1 MTKNSDFKY
10 FIYFCPPKIENEKI
24 KEMKQFFEKKKNTH
38 FFIGTLLFIILAQSF
53 AIAKLYSSKDDKTYE
68 VNLVKINTKRDS
80 LDLFSLKNNLAN
92 IDRTVRTLNSFF
104 RAKNIPNLSIE
115 ALAKDSLSNSVYL
128 SNQSSRYSQY
138 LVDLEQKLQ
147 QVPLGIPTEGHVS
160 SNFGKRVN
168 PIPSKKILL
177 ASAKPIAFNNSP
189 DEKDSAGN
197 PINSTANPKLEGTQ
211 APAEKDQ
218 MQFHKG
224 VDIAAPM
231 GTEVYCA
238 AKGKVIFAGQK
249 SGYGNCIII
258 EHGNG
263 LATLYGHL
271 SKILVEANQKV
282 EIGDIIAKVGSTG
295 RSTGPHLHYEVRKN
309 NTPINPKLFLNL

>member
-1 MTKNSDFKY
+1 
-10 FIYFCPPKIENEKI
+10 
-24 KEMKQFFEKKKNTH
+24 MKRFFEKKKNTH
-38 FFIGTLLFIILAQSF
+38 FFIGALLIIILAQSF
-53 AIAKLYSSKDDKTYE
+53 AIAKLYSSKDDKNYE
-68 VNLVKINTKRDS
+68 VNLVKINTKKDS
-80 LDLFSLKNNLAN
+80 LDLFSLKNNLAQ
-92 IDRTVRTLNSFF
+92 IDQTVRNLNGFF

-115 ALAKDSLSNSVYL
+115 ALAKDSLSSYVYL
-128 SNQSSRYSQY
+128 TNQSSRYSEY
-138 LVDLEQKLQ
+138 LVELEKKLQ
-147 QVPLGIPTEGHVS
+147 QVPLGIPTDGHLS

-168 PIPSKKILL
+168 PIPSRKILL
-177 ASAKPIAFNNSP
+177 ASAKPIGFSSV
-189 DEKDSAGN
+189 EKDSAGN
-197 PINSTANPKLEGTQ
+197 IINKSANSAKLEGTQ

-231 GTEVYCA
+231 GTDVYCA

-249 SGYGNCIII
+249 SGYGNCVII
-258 EHGNG
+258 EHENG

-271 SKILVEANQKV
+271 SKILVDANQQVK
-282 EIGDIIAKVGSTG
+282 IGDIIAKVGSTG

>member
-1 MTKNSDFKY
+1 
-10 FIYFCPPKIENEKI
+10 
-24 KEMKQFFEKKKNTH
+24 MKRFFEKKKNTH
-38 FFIGTLLFIILAQSF
+38 FFIGALLIIILAQSF
-53 AIAKLYSSKDDKTYE
+53 AIAKLYSSKDDKNYE
-68 VNLVKINTKRDS
+68 VNLVKINTKKDS
-80 LDLFSLKNNLAN
+80 LNLFSLKNNLAQ
-92 IDRTVRTLNSFF
+92 IDQTVRNLNGFF

-115 ALAKDSLSNSVYL
+115 ALAKDSLSSYVYL
-128 SNQSSRYSQY
+128 TNLSSRYSEY
-138 LVDLEQKLQ
+138 LVELEKKLQ
-147 QVPLGIPTEGHVS
+147 QVPLGIPTDGHLS

-168 PIPSKKILL
+168 PIPSRKILL
-177 ASAKPIAFNNSP
+177 ASAKPIGFSSV
-189 DEKDSAGN
+189 EKDSAGN
-197 PINSTANPKLEGTQ
+197 IINKSANSAKLEGTQ

-231 GTEVYCA
+231 GTDVYCA
-238 AKGKVIFAGQK
+238 AQGKVIFAGQK
-249 SGYGNCIII
+249 SGYGNCVII

-271 SKILVEANQKV
+271 SKILVDANQQVK
-282 EIGDIIAKVGSTG
+282 IGDVIAKVGSTG

>member
-1 MTKNSDFKY
+1 
-10 FIYFCPPKIENEKI
+10 
-24 KEMKQFFEKKKNTH
+24 MKRFFEKKKNTH
-38 FFIGTLLFIILAQSF
+38 FFIGALLIIILAQSF
-53 AIAKLYSSKDDKTYE
+53 AIAKLYSSKDDKNYE
-68 VNLVKINTKRDS
+68 VNLVKINTKKDS
-80 LDLFSLKNNLAN
+80 LDLFSLKNNLAQ
-92 IDRTVRTLNSFF
+92 IDQTVRNLNGFF

-115 ALAKDSLSNSVYL
+115 ALAKDSLSSYVYL
-128 SNQSSRYSQY
+128 TNQSSRYSEY
-138 LVDLEQKLQ
+138 LVELEKKLQ
-147 QVPLGIPTEGHVS
+147 QVPLGIPTDGHLS

-168 PIPSKKILL
+168 PIPSRKILL
-177 ASAKPIAFNNSP
+177 ASAKPIGFSSV
-189 DEKDSAGN
+189 EKDSAGN
-197 PINSTANPKLEGTQ
+197 IINKSANSAKLEGTQ

-231 GTEVYCA
+231 GTDVYCSA
-238 AKGKVIFAGQK
+238 QGKVIFAGQK
-249 SGYGNCIII
+249 SGYGNCVII

-271 SKILVEANQKV
+271 SKILVDANQQVK
-282 EIGDIIAKVGSTG
+282 IGDVIAKVGSTG

>member
-1 MTKNSDFKY
+1 
-10 FIYFCPPKIENEKI
+10 
-24 KEMKQFFEKKKNTH
+24 MKRFFEKKKNTH
-38 FFIGTLLFIILAQSF
+38 FFIGALLIIILAQSF
-53 AIAKLYSSKDDKTYE
+53 AIAKLYSSKDDKNYE
-68 VNLVKINTKRDS
+68 VNLVKINTKKDS
-80 LDLFSLKNNLAN
+80 LDLFSLKNNLAQ
-92 IDRTVRTLNSFF
+92 IDQTVRNLNGFF

-115 ALAKDSLSNSVYL
+115 ALAKDSLSSYVYL
-128 SNQSSRYSQY
+128 TNQSSRYSEY
-138 LVDLEQKLQ
+138 LVELEKKLQ
-147 QVPLGIPTEGHVS
+147 QVPLGIPTNGHLS

-168 PIPSKKILL
+168 PIPSKKLL
-177 ASAKPIAFNNSP
+177 FASVKPIGFSSV
-189 DEKDSAGN
+189 EKDSAGN
-197 PINSTANPKLEGTQ
+197 IINKSANSAKLEGTQ

-231 GTEVYCA
+231 GTDVYCA
-238 AKGKVIFAGQK
+238 AQGKVIFAGQK
-249 SGYGNCIII
+249 SGYGNCVII

-271 SKILVEANQKV
+271 SKILVDANQQVK
-282 EIGDIIAKVGSTG
+282 IGDVIAKVGNTG

>member
-1 MTKNSDFKY
+1 
-10 FIYFCPPKIENEKI
+10 
-24 KEMKQFFEKKKNTH
+24 MKRFFEKKKNTH
-38 FFIGTLLFIILAQSF
+38 FFIGALLIIILAQSF
-53 AIAKLYSSKDDKTYE
+53 AIAKLYSSKDDKNYE
-68 VNLVKINTKRDS
+68 VNLVKINTKKDS
-80 LDLFSLKNNLAN
+80 LDLFSLKNNLAQ
-92 IDRTVRTLNSFF
+92 IDQTVRNLNGFF

-115 ALAKDSLSNSVYL
+115 TLAKDSLSSYVYL
-128 SNQSSRYSQY
+128 TNQSSRYSEY
-138 LVDLEQKLQ
+138 LVELEKKLQ
-147 QVPLGIPTEGHVS
+147 QVPLGIPTDGHLS

-168 PIPSKKILL
+168 PIPSRKILL
-177 ASAKPIAFNNSP
+177 ASAKPIGFSSV
-189 DEKDSAGN
+189 EKDSAGN
-197 PINSTANPKLEGTQ
+197 IINKSANSAKLEGTQ

-231 GTEVYCA
+231 GTDVYCA
-238 AKGKVIFAGQK
+238 AQGKVIFAGQK
-249 SGYGNCIII
+249 SGYGNCVII

-271 SKILVEANQKV
+271 SKILVDANQQVK
-282 EIGDIIAKVGSTG
+282 IGDVIAKVGNTG

>member
-1 MTKNSDFKY
+1 
-10 FIYFCPPKIENEKI
+10 
-24 KEMKQFFEKKKNTH
+24 MKRFFEKKKNTH
-38 FFIGTLLFIILAQSF
+38 FFIGALLIIILAQSF
-53 AIAKLYSSKDDKTYE
+53 AIAKLYSSKDDKNYE
-68 VNLVKINTKRDS
+68 VNLVKINTKKDS
-80 LDLFSLKNNLAN
+80 LDLFSLKNNLAQ
-92 IDRTVRTLNSFF
+92 IDQTVRNLNGFF

-115 ALAKDSLSNSVYL
+115 ALAKDSLSSYVYL
-128 SNQSSRYSQY
+128 SNQSSRYSEY
-138 LVDLEQKLQ
+138 LVELEKKLQ
-147 QVPLGIPTEGHVS
+147 QVPLGIPTDGHLS

-168 PIPSKKILL
+168 PIPSRKILL
-177 ASAKPIAFNNSP
+177 ASAKPIGFSSV
-189 DEKDSAGN
+189 EKDSAGN
-197 PINSTANPKLEGTQ
+197 IINKSANSAKLEGTQ

-231 GTEVYCA
+231 GTDVYCA
-238 AKGKVIFAGQK
+238 AQGKVIFAGQK
-249 SGYGNCIII
+249 SGYGNCVII

-271 SKILVEANQKV
+271 SKILVDANQQVK
-282 EIGDIIAKVGSTG
+282 IGDVIAKVGNTG

>member
-1 MTKNSDFKY
+1 M
-10 FIYFCPPKIENEKI
+10 
-24 KEMKQFFEKKKNTH
+24 
-38 FFIGTLLFIILAQSF
+38 GALLFVILLQSF
-53 AIAKLYSSKDDKTYE
+53 VIAKLYSEKDDKNYQ
-68 VNLVKINTKRDS
+68 VNLVKINTQKDS
-80 LDLFSLKNNLAN
+80 LDFFKLKNDLAAVDN
-92 IDRTVRTLNSFF
+92 TVRTINNYLK
-104 RAKNIPNLSIE
+104 AKNASNLSIE
-115 ALAKDSLSNSVYL
+115 ALSRDSLSSSVYL

-138 LVDLEQKLQ
+138 LVNLEQKLQ
-147 QVPLGIPTEGHVS
+147 QIPLGIPTDGRIS

-168 PIPSKKILL
+168 PIPSRKILL
-177 ASAKPIAFNNSP
+177 ASAKPIGFSSV
-189 DEKDSAGN
+189 EKDSAGN
-197 PINSTANPKLEGTQ
+197 IINKSANSAKLEGTQ

-231 GTEVYCA
+231 GTDVYCA
-238 AKGKVIFAGQK
+238 AQGKVIFAGQK
-249 SGYGNCIII
+249 SGYGNCVII

-271 SKILVEANQKV
+271 SKILVDANQQVK
-282 EIGDIIAKVGSTG
+282 IGDVIAKVGSTG

>member
-1 MTKNSDFKY
+1 
-10 FIYFCPPKIENEKI
+10 
-24 KEMKQFFEKKKNTH
+24 MKRFFEKKKNTH
-38 FFIGTLLFIILAQSF
+38 FFIGALLIIILAQSF
-53 AIAKLYSSKDDKTYE
+53 AIAKLYSSKDDKNYE
-68 VNLVKINTKRDS
+68 VNLVKINTKKDS
-80 LDLFSLKNNLAN
+80 LDLFSLKNNLAQ
-92 IDRTVRTLNSFF
+92 IDQTVRNLNGFF

-115 ALAKDSLSNSVYL
+115 ALAKDSLSSYVYL
-128 SNQSSRYSQY
+128 TNQSSRYSEY
-138 LVDLEQKLQ
+138 LVELEKKLQ
-147 QVPLGIPTEGHVS
+147 QVPLGIPTDGHLS

-168 PIPSKKILL
+168 PIPSKKLL
-177 ASAKPIAFNNSP
+177 FASVKPIGFSSV
-189 DEKDSAGN
+189 EKDSAGN
-197 PINSTANPKLEGTQ
+197 IINKSANSAKLEGTQ

-231 GTEVYCA
+231 GTDVYCA
-238 AKGKVIFAGQK
+238 AQGKVIFAGQK
-249 SGYGNCIII
+249 SGYGNCVII

-271 SKILVEANQKV
+271 SKILIDANQQVK
-282 EIGDIIAKVGSTG
+282 IGDVIAKVGSTG

>member
-1 MTKNSDFKY
+1 
-10 FIYFCPPKIENEKI
+10 
-24 KEMKQFFEKKKNTH
+24 MKRFFEKKKNTH
-38 FFIGTLLFIILAQSF
+38 FFIGALLIIILAQSF
-53 AIAKLYSSKDDKTYE
+53 AIAKLYSSKDDKNYE
-68 VNLVKINTKRDS
+68 VNLVKINTKKDS
-80 LDLFSLKNNLAN
+80 LNLFSLKNNLAQ
-92 IDRTVRTLNSFF
+92 IDQTVRNLNGFF

-115 ALAKDSLSNSVYL
+115 ALAKDSLSSYVYL
-128 SNQSSRYSQY
+128 TNQSSRYSEY
-138 LVDLEQKLQ
+138 LVELEKKLQ
-147 QVPLGIPTEGHVS
+147 QVPLGIPTNGHLS

-168 PIPSKKILL
+168 PIPSKKLL
-177 ASAKPIAFNNSP
+177 FASVKPIGFSSV
-189 DEKDSAGN
+189 EKDSAGN
-197 PINSTANPKLEGTQ
+197 MINKSANSAKLEGTQ

-231 GTEVYCA
+231 GTDVYCA
-238 AKGKVIFAGQK
+238 AQGKVIFAGQK
-249 SGYGNCIII
+249 SGYGNCVII

-271 SKILVEANQKV
+271 SKILVDANQQVK
-282 EIGDIIAKVGSTG
+282 IGDVIAKVGSTG

>member
-1 MTKNSDFKY
+1 
-10 FIYFCPPKIENEKI
+10 
-24 KEMKQFFEKKKNTH
+24 MKRFFEKKKNTH
-38 FFIGTLLFIILAQSF
+38 FFIGALLIIILAQSF
-53 AIAKLYSSKDDKTYE
+53 AIAKLYSSKDDKNYE
-68 VNLVKINTKRDS
+68 VNLVKINTKKDS
-80 LDLFSLKNNLAN
+80 LDLFSLKNNLAQ
-92 IDRTVRTLNSFF
+92 IDQTVRNLNGFF

-115 ALAKDSLSNSVYL
+115 ALAKDSLSSYVYL
-128 SNQSSRYSQY
+128 TNQSSRYSEY
-138 LVDLEQKLQ
+138 LVELEKKLQ
-147 QVPLGIPTEGHVS
+147 QVPLGIPTDGHLS

-168 PIPSKKILL
+168 PIPSRKILL
-177 ASAKPIAFNNSP
+177 ASAKPIGFSSV
-189 DEKDSAGN
+189 EKDSAGN
-197 PINSTANPKLEGTQ
+197 IINKSANSAKLEGTQ

-231 GTEVYCA
+231 GTDVYCA
-238 AKGKVIFAGQK
+238 AQGKVIFAGQK
-249 SGYGNCIII
+249 SGYGNCVII

-271 SKILVEANQKV
+271 SKILVDANQQVK
-282 EIGDIIAKVGSTG
+282 IGDVIAKVGSTV

>member
-1 MTKNSDFKY
+1 
-10 FIYFCPPKIENEKI
+10 
-24 KEMKQFFEKKKNTH
+24 MKRFFEKKKNTH
-38 FFIGTLLFIILAQSF
+38 FFIGALLIIILAQSF
-53 AIAKLYSSKDDKTYE
+53 AIAKLYSSKDDKNYE
-68 VNLVKINTKRDS
+68 VNLVKINTKKDS
-80 LDLFSLKNNLAN
+80 LDLFSLKNNLAQ
-92 IDRTVRTLNSFF
+92 IDQTVRNLNGFF

-115 ALAKDSLSNSVYL
+115 ALAKDSLSSYVYL
-128 SNQSSRYSQY
+128 TNQSSRYSEY
-138 LVDLEQKLQ
+138 LVELEKKLQ
-147 QVPLGIPTEGHVS
+147 QVPLGIPTDGHLS

-168 PIPSKKILL
+168 PIPSKKLL
-177 ASAKPIAFNNSP
+177 FASVKPIGFSSV
-189 DEKDSAGN
+189 EKDSAGN
-197 PINSTANPKLEGTQ
+197 IINKSTNSAKLEGTQ

-231 GTEVYCA
+231 GTDVYCA
-238 AKGKVIFAGQK
+238 AQGKVIFAGQK
-249 SGYGNCIII
+249 SGYGNCVII

-271 SKILVEANQKV
+271 SKILVDANQQVK
-282 EIGDIIAKVGSTG
+282 IGDVIAKVGSTG

>member
-1 MTKNSDFKY
+1 
-10 FIYFCPPKIENEKI
+10 
-24 KEMKQFFEKKKNTH
+24 MKRFFEKKKNTH
-38 FFIGTLLFIILAQSF
+38 FFIGALLIIILAQSF
-53 AIAKLYSSKDDKTYE
+53 AIAKLYSSKDDKNYE
-68 VNLVKINTKRDS
+68 VNLVKINTKKDS
-80 LDLFSLKNNLAN
+80 LDLFSLKNNLAQ
-92 IDRTVRTLNSFF
+92 IDQTVRNLNGFF
-104 RAKNIPNLSIE
+104 RAKNIPNLNIE
-115 ALAKDSLSNSVYL
+115 ALSKDSLSSYVYL

-138 LVDLEQKLQ
+138 LVNLEQKLQ
-147 QVPLGIPTEGHVS
+147 QIPLGIPTDGRIS

-168 PIPSKKILL
+168 PIPSRKILL
-177 ASAKPIAFNNSP
+177 ASAKPIGFSSV
-189 DEKDSAGN
+189 EKDSAGN
-197 PINSTANPKLEGTQ
+197 IINKSANSAKLEGTQ

-231 GTEVYCA
+231 GTDVYCA
-238 AKGKVIFAGQK
+238 AQGKVIFAGQK
-249 SGYGNCIII
+249 SGYGNCVII

-271 SKILVEANQKV
+271 SKILVDANQQVK
-282 EIGDIIAKVGSTG
+282 IGDVIAKVGSTG

>member
-1 MTKNSDFKY
+1 
-10 FIYFCPPKIENEKI
+10 
-24 KEMKQFFEKKKNTH
+24 MKRFFEKKKNTH
-38 FFIGTLLFIILAQSF
+38 FFIGALLIIILAQSF
-53 AIAKLYSSKDDKTYE
+53 AIAKLYSSKDDKNYE
-68 VNLVKINTKRDS
+68 VNLVKINTKKDS
-80 LDLFSLKNNLAN
+80 LDLFSLKNNLAQ
-92 IDRTVRTLNSFF
+92 IDQTVRNLNGFF

-115 ALAKDSLSNSVYL
+115 ALAKDSLSSYVYL
-128 SNQSSRYSQY
+128 TNQSSRYSEY
-138 LVDLEQKLQ
+138 LVELEKKLQ
-147 QVPLGIPTEGHVS
+147 QVPLGIPTDGHLS

-168 PIPSKKILL
+168 PIPSKKLL
-177 ASAKPIAFNNSP
+177 FASVKPFGFSSV
-189 DEKDSAGN
+189 EKDSTGN
-197 PINSTANPKLEGTQ
+197 IINKSANSAKLEGTQ

-231 GTEVYCA
+231 GTDVYCA
-238 AKGKVIFAGQK
+238 AQGKVIFAGQK
-249 SGYGNCIII
+249 SGYGNCVII

-271 SKILVEANQKV
+271 SKILVDANQQVK
-282 EIGDIIAKVGSTG
+282 IGDVIAKVGNTG

>member
-1 MTKNSDFKY
+1 
-10 FIYFCPPKIENEKI
+10 
-24 KEMKQFFEKKKNTH
+24 MKRFFEKKKNTH
-38 FFIGTLLFIILAQSF
+38 FFIGALLIIILAQSF
-53 AIAKLYSSKDDKTYE
+53 AIAKLYSSKDDKNYD
-68 VNLVKINTKRDS
+68 VNLVKINTKKDS
-80 LDLFSLKNNLAN
+80 LDLFSLKNNLAQ
-92 IDRTVRTLNSFF
+92 IDQTVRNLNGFF

-115 ALAKDSLSNSVYL
+115 ALAKDSLSSYVYL
-128 SNQSSRYSQY
+128 TNQSSRYSEY
-138 LVDLEQKLQ
+138 LVELEKKLQ
-147 QVPLGIPTEGHVS
+147 QVPLGIPTDGHLS

-168 PIPSKKILL
+168 PIPSKKLL
-177 ASAKPIAFNNSP
+177 FASVKPIGFSLV
-189 DEKDSAGN
+189 EKDSAGN
-197 PINSTANPKLEGTQ
+197 IINKSANSAKLEGTQ

-231 GTEVYCA
+231 GTDVYCA
-238 AKGKVIFAGQK
+238 AQGKVIFAGQK
-249 SGYGNCIII
+249 SGYGNCVII

-271 SKILVEANQKV
+271 SKILIDANQQVK
-282 EIGDIIAKVGSTG
+282 IGDVIAKVGSTG

>member
-1 MTKNSDFKY
+1 
-10 FIYFCPPKIENEKI
+10 
-24 KEMKQFFEKKKNTH
+24 MKRFFEKKKNTH
-38 FFIGTLLFIILAQSF
+38 FFIGALLIIILAQSF
-53 AIAKLYSSKDDKTYE
+53 AIAKLYSSKDDKNYE
-68 VNLVKINTKRDS
+68 VNLVKINTKKDS
-80 LDLFSLKNNLAN
+80 LDLFSLKNNLEQ
-92 IDRTVRTLNSFF
+92 IDQTVRNLNGFF

-115 ALAKDSLSNSVYL
+115 ALAKDSLSSYVYL
-128 SNQSSRYSQY
+128 SNQSSRYSEY
-138 LVDLEQKLQ
+138 LVELEKKLQ
-147 QVPLGIPTEGHVS
+147 QVPLGIPTDGHLS

-168 PIPSKKILL
+168 PIPSRKILL
-177 ASAKPIAFNNSP
+177 ASAKPIGFSSV
-189 DEKDSAGN
+189 EKDSAGN
-197 PINSTANPKLEGTQ
+197 IINKSANSAKLEGTQ

-231 GTEVYCA
+231 GTDVYCA
-238 AKGKVIFAGQK
+238 AQGKVIFAGQK
-249 SGYGNCIII
+249 SGYGNCVII

-271 SKILVEANQKV
+271 SKILVDANQQVK
-282 EIGDIIAKVGSTG
+282 IGDVIAKVGSTG

>member
-1 MTKNSDFKY
+1 
-10 FIYFCPPKIENEKI
+10 
-24 KEMKQFFEKKKNTH
+24 MKRFFEKKKNTH
-38 FFIGTLLFIILAQSF
+38 FFIGALLIIILAQSF
-53 AIAKLYSSKDDKTYE
+53 AIAKLYSSKDDKNYE
-68 VNLVKINTKRDS
+68 VNLVKINTKKDS
-80 LDLFSLKNNLAN
+80 LDLFSLKNNLAQ
-92 IDRTVRTLNSFF
+92 IDQTVRNLNGFF

-115 ALAKDSLSNSVYL
+115 ALAKDSLSSYVYL
-128 SNQSSRYSQY
+128 TNQSSRYSEY
-138 LVDLEQKLQ
+138 LVELEKKLQ
-147 QVPLGIPTEGHVS
+147 QVPLGIPTDGHLS

-168 PIPSKKILL
+168 PIPSKKLL
-177 ASAKPIAFNNSP
+177 FASVKQIGFSSV
-189 DEKDSAGN
+189 EKDSAGN
-197 PINSTANPKLEGTQ
+197 IINKSANSAKLEGTQ

-231 GTEVYCA
+231 GTDVYCA
-238 AKGKVIFAGQK
+238 AQGKVIFAGQK
-249 SGYGNCIII
+249 SGYGNCVII

-271 SKILVEANQKV
+271 SKILVDANQQVK
-282 EIGDIIAKVGSTG
+282 IGDVIAKVGNTG

>member
-1 MTKNSDFKY
+1 
-10 FIYFCPPKIENEKI
+10 
-24 KEMKQFFEKKKNTH
+24 MKRFFEKKKNTH
-38 FFIGTLLFIILAQSF
+38 FFIGALLIIILAQSF
-53 AIAKLYSSKDDKTYE
+53 AIAKLYSSKDDKNYE
-68 VNLVKINTKRDS
+68 VNLVKINTKKDS
-80 LDLFSLKNNLAN
+80 LDLFSLKNNLAQ
-92 IDRTVRTLNSFF
+92 IDQTVRNLNGFF

-115 ALAKDSLSNSVYL
+115 ALAKDSLSSYVYL
-128 SNQSSRYSQY
+128 TNQSSRYSDY
-138 LVDLEQKLQ
+138 LVELEKKLQ
-147 QVPLGIPTEGHVS
+147 QVPLGIPTDGHLS

-168 PIPSKKILL
+168 PIPSRKILL
-177 ASAKPIAFNNSP
+177 ASAKPIGFSSV
-189 DEKDSAGN
+189 EKDSAGN
-197 PINSTANPKLEGTQ
+197 IINKSANSAKLEGTQ

-231 GTEVYCA
+231 GTDVYCA
-238 AKGKVIFAGQK
+238 AQGKVIFAGQK
-249 SGYGNCIII
+249 SGYGNCVII

-271 SKILVEANQKV
+271 SKILVDANQQVK
-282 EIGDIIAKVGSTG
+282 IGDVIAKVGSTG

>member
-1 MTKNSDFKY
+1 
-10 FIYFCPPKIENEKI
+10 
-24 KEMKQFFEKKKNTH
+24 MKRFFEKKKNTH
-38 FFIGTLLFIILAQSF
+38 FFIGALLIIILAQSF
-53 AIAKLYSSKDDKTYE
+53 AIAKLYSSKDDKNYE
-68 VNLVKINTKRDS
+68 VNLVKINTKKDS
-80 LDLFSLKNNLAN
+80 LDLFSLKNNLAQ
-92 IDRTVRTLNSFF
+92 IDQTVRNLNGFF

-115 ALAKDSLSNSVYL
+115 ALAKDSLSSYVYL
-128 SNQSSRYSQY
+128 TNQSSRYSEY
-138 LVDLEQKLQ
+138 LVELEKKLQ
-147 QVPLGIPTEGHVS
+147 QVPLGIPTNGHLS

-168 PIPSKKILL
+168 PIPSRKILL
-177 ASAKPIAFNNSP
+177 ASVKPIGFSSV
-189 DEKDSAGN
+189 EKDSAGN
-197 PINSTANPKLEGTQ
+197 IINKSANSAKLEGTQ

-231 GTEVYCA
+231 GTDVYCA
-238 AKGKVIFAGQK
+238 AQGKVIFAGQK
-249 SGYGNCIII
+249 SGYGNCVII

-271 SKILVEANQKV
+271 SKILVDANQQVK
-282 EIGDIIAKVGSTG
+282 IGDVIAKVGSTG

>member
-1 MTKNSDFKY
+1 
-10 FIYFCPPKIENEKI
+10 
-24 KEMKQFFEKKKNTH
+24 MKRFFEKKKNTH
-38 FFIGTLLFIILAQSF
+38 FFIGALLIIILAQSF
-53 AIAKLYSSKDDKTYE
+53 AIAKLYSSKDDKNYE
-68 VNLVKINTKRDS
+68 VNLVKINTKKDS
-80 LDLFSLKNNLAN
+80 LDLFSLKNNLAQ
-92 IDRTVRTLNSFF
+92 IDQTVRNLNGFF

-115 ALAKDSLSNSVYL
+115 ALAKDSLSSYVYL
-128 SNQSSRYSQY
+128 TNQSSRYSEY
-138 LVDLEQKLQ
+138 LVELEKKLQ
-147 QVPLGIPTEGHVS
+147 QVPLGIPTDGHLS

-168 PIPSKKILL
+168 PIPSRKILL
-177 ASAKPIAFNNSP
+177 ASAKPIGFSSV
-189 DEKDSAGN
+189 EKDSAGN
-197 PINSTANPKLEGTQ
+197 IINKSANSTKLEGTQ

-231 GTEVYCA
+231 GTDVYCA
-238 AKGKVIFAGQK
+238 AQGKVIFAGQK
-249 SGYGNCIII
+249 SGYGNCVII

-271 SKILVEANQKV
+271 SKILVDANQQVK
-282 EIGDIIAKVGSTG
+282 IGDVIAKVGSTG

>member
-1 MTKNSDFKY
+1 
-10 FIYFCPPKIENEKI
+10 
-24 KEMKQFFEKKKNTH
+24 MKRFFEKKKNTH
-38 FFIGTLLFIILAQSF
+38 FFIGALLIIILAQSF
-53 AIAKLYSSKDDKTYE
+53 AIAKLYSSKDDKNYE
-68 VNLVKINTKRDS
+68 VNLVKINTKKDS
-80 LDLFSLKNNLAN
+80 LDLFSLKNNLAQ
-92 IDRTVRTLNSFF
+92 IDQTVRNLNGFF

-115 ALAKDSLSNSVYL
+115 ALAKDSLSSYVYL
-128 SNQSSRYSQY
+128 TNQSSRYSEY
-138 LVDLEQKLQ
+138 LVELEKKLQ
-147 QVPLGIPTEGHVS
+147 QVPLGIPTDGHLS

-168 PIPSKKILL
+168 PIPSKKLL
-177 ASAKPIAFNNSP
+177 FASVKPIGFSLV
-189 DEKDSAGN
+189 EKDSAGN
-197 PINSTANPKLEGTQ
+197 IINKSANSAKLEGTQ

-231 GTEVYCA
+231 GTDVYCA
-238 AKGKVIFAGQK
+238 AQGKVIFAGQK
-249 SGYGNCIII
+249 SGYGNCVII

-271 SKILVEANQKV
+271 SKILIDANQQVK
-282 EIGDIIAKVGSTG
+282 IGDVIAKVGSTG

>member
-1 MTKNSDFKY
+1 
-10 FIYFCPPKIENEKI
+10 
-24 KEMKQFFEKKKNTH
+24 MKRFFEKKKNTH
-38 FFIGTLLFIILAQSF
+38 FFIGALLIIILAQSF
-53 AIAKLYSSKDDKTYE
+53 AIAKLYSSKDDKNYE
-68 VNLVKINTKRDS
+68 VNLVKINTKKDS
-80 LDLFSLKNNLAN
+80 LDLFSLKNNLAQ
-92 IDRTVRTLNSFF
+92 IDQTVRNLNGFF

-115 ALAKDSLSNSVYL
+115 ALAKDSLSSYVYL
-128 SNQSSRYSQY
+128 TNQSSRYSEY
-138 LVDLEQKLQ
+138 LVELEKKLQ
-147 QVPLGIPTEGHVS
+147 QVPLGIPTDGHLS

-168 PIPSKKILL
+168 PIPSRKILL
-177 ASAKPIAFNNSP
+177 ASVKPIGFSSV
-189 DEKDSAGN
+189 EKDSAGN
-197 PINSTANPKLEGTQ
+197 IINKSANSAKLEGTQ

-231 GTEVYCA
+231 GTDVYCA
-238 AKGKVIFAGQK
+238 AQGKVIFAGQK
-249 SGYGNCIII
+249 SGYGNCVII

-271 SKILVEANQKV
+271 SKFLVDANQQVK
-282 EIGDIIAKVGSTG
+282 IGDVIAKVGSTG

>member
-1 MTKNSDFKY
+1 
-10 FIYFCPPKIENEKI
+10 
-24 KEMKQFFEKKKNTH
+24 MKRFFEKKKNTH
-38 FFIGTLLFIILAQSF
+38 FFIGALLIIILAQSF
-53 AIAKLYSSKDDKTYE
+53 AIAKLYSSKDDKNYE
-68 VNLVKINTKRDS
+68 VNLVKINTKKDS
-80 LDLFSLKNNLAN
+80 LDLFSLKNNLAQ
-92 IDRTVRTLNSFF
+92 IDQTVRNLNGFF

-115 ALAKDSLSNSVYL
+115 TLAKDSLSSYVYL
-128 SNQSSRYSQY
+128 TNQSSRYSEY
-138 LVDLEQKLQ
+138 LVELEKKLQ
-147 QVPLGIPTEGHVS
+147 QVPLGIPTDGHLS

-168 PIPSKKILL
+168 PIPSRKILL
-177 ASAKPIAFNNSP
+177 ASVKPIGFSSV
-189 DEKDSAGN
+189 EKDSAGN
-197 PINSTANPKLEGTQ
+197 IINKSANSAKLEGTQ

-231 GTEVYCA
+231 GTDVYCA
-238 AKGKVIFAGQK
+238 AQGKVIFAGQK
-249 SGYGNCIII
+249 SGYGNCVII

-271 SKILVEANQKV
+271 SKILVDANQQVK
-282 EIGDIIAKVGSTG
+282 IGDVIAKVGSTG

>member
-1 MTKNSDFKY
+1 
-10 FIYFCPPKIENEKI
+10 
-24 KEMKQFFEKKKNTH
+24 MKRFFEKKKNTH
-38 FFIGTLLFIILAQSF
+38 FFIGALLIIILAQSF
-53 AIAKLYSSKDDKTYE
+53 AIAKLYSSKDDKNYE
-68 VNLVKINTKRDS
+68 VNLVKINTKKDS
-80 LDLFSLKNNLAN
+80 LDLFSLKNNLAQ
-92 IDRTVRTLNSFF
+92 IDQTVRNLNGFF

-115 ALAKDSLSNSVYL
+115 ALAKDSLSSYVYL
-128 SNQSSRYSQY
+128 TNQSSRYSEY
-138 LVDLEQKLQ
+138 LVELEKKLQ
-147 QVPLGIPTEGHVS
+147 QVPLGIPTDGHLS

-168 PIPSKKILL
+168 PIPSKKLL
-177 ASAKPIAFNNSP
+177 FASVKPIGFSSV
-189 DEKDSAGN
+189 EKDSAGN
-197 PINSTANPKLEGTQ
+197 IINKSANSAKLEGTQ

-231 GTEVYCA
+231 GTDVYCSA
-238 AKGKVIFAGQK
+238 QGKVIFAGQK
-249 SGYGNCIII
+249 SGYGNCVII

-271 SKILVEANQKV
+271 SKILVDANQQVK
-282 EIGDIIAKVGSTG
+282 IGDVIAKVGNTG

>member
-1 MTKNSDFKY
+1 
-10 FIYFCPPKIENEKI
+10 
-24 KEMKQFFEKKKNTH
+24 MKRFFEKKKNTH
-38 FFIGTLLFIILAQSF
+38 FFIGALLIIILAQSF
-53 AIAKLYSSKDDKTYE
+53 AIAKLYSSKDDKNYE
-68 VNLVKINTKRDS
+68 VNLVKINTKKDS
-80 LDLFSLKNNLAN
+80 LDLFSLKNNLEQ
-92 IDRTVRTLNSFF
+92 IDQTVRNLNGFF

-115 ALAKDSLSNSVYL
+115 TLAKDSLSSYVYL
-128 SNQSSRYSQY
+128 TNQSSRYSEY
-138 LVDLEQKLQ
+138 LVELEKKLQ
-147 QVPLGIPTEGHVS
+147 QVPLGIPTDGHLS

-168 PIPSKKILL
+168 PIPSKKLL
-177 ASAKPIAFNNSP
+177 FASVKPIGFSSV
-189 DEKDSAGN
+189 EKDSAGN
-197 PINSTANPKLEGTQ
+197 IINKSANSAKLEGTQ

-231 GTEVYCA
+231 GTDVYCSA
-238 AKGKVIFAGQK
+238 QGKVIFAGQK
-249 SGYGNCIII
+249 SGYGNCVII

-271 SKILVEANQKV
+271 SKILVDANQQVK
-282 EIGDIIAKVGSTG
+282 IGDVIAKVGSTG

>member
-1 MTKNSDFKY
+1 MFSNILLIFDRL
-10 FIYFCPPKIENEKI
+10 KIENRKI
-24 KEMKQFFEKKKNTH
+24 KEMKQFFEKKKNIH
-38 FFIGTLLFIILAQSF
+38 FFIGALLIIILAQSF

-68 VNLVKINTKRDS
+68 VNLVKINTKKDS
-80 LDLFSLKNNLAN
+80 LDLFKLKNDLTQ
-92 IDRTVRTLNSFF
+92 IDQTVRNLNNFF
-104 RAKNIPNLSIE
+104 RTKNIPNLKIE
-115 ALAKDSLSNSVYL
+115 SLAQDSLSSYVYL
-128 SNQSSRYSQY
+128 SNQSSRYSEY
-138 LVDLEQKLQ
+138 LVELEKKLQ
-147 QVPLGIPTEGHVS
+147 EVPLGIPTDGNLS

-168 PIPSKKILL
+168 PIPSKRILL
-177 ASAKPIAFNNSP
+177 ASAQPIGFSAP
-189 DEKDSAGN
+189 EKDSAGN
-197 PINSTANPKLEGTQ
+197 PINNSARNASRLEGNQ
-211 APAEKDQ
+211 SPAENDQ

-271 SKILVEANQKV
+271 SKILVDANQQVK
-282 EIGDIIAKVGSTG
+282 IGDVIAKVGNTG

>member
-1 MTKNSDFKY
+1 
-10 FIYFCPPKIENEKI
+10 
-24 KEMKQFFEKKKNTH
+24 MKRFFEKKKNTH
-38 FFIGTLLFIILAQSF
+38 FFIGALLIIILAQSF
-53 AIAKLYSSKDDKTYE
+53 AIAKLYSSKDDKNYE
-68 VNLVKINTKRDS
+68 VNLVKINTKKDS
-80 LDLFSLKNNLAN
+80 LDLFSLKNNLAQ
-92 IDRTVRTLNSFF
+92 IDQTVRNLNGFF

-115 ALAKDSLSNSVYL
+115 ALAKDSLSSYVYL
-128 SNQSSRYSQY
+128 TNQSSRYSEY
-138 LVDLEQKLQ
+138 LVELEKKLQ
-147 QVPLGIPTEGHVS
+147 QVPLGIPTNGHLS

-168 PIPSKKILL
+168 PIPSKKLL
-177 ASAKPIAFNNSP
+177 FASVKPIGFSSV
-189 DEKDSAGN
+189 EKDSAGN
-197 PINSTANPKLEGTQ
+197 IINKSANSAKLEGTQ

-231 GTEVYCA
+231 GTDVYCA
-238 AKGKVIFAGQK
+238 AQGKVIFAGQK
-249 SGYGNCIII
+249 SGYGNCVII

-271 SKILVEANQKV
+271 SKILVDANQQVK
-282 EIGDIIAKVGSTG
+282 IGDIIAKVGSTG